1 MCWKDVLAYCVLVLL
16 VVCLQVVGTDFVFES
31 VHAASESTRR

>member
-16 VVCLQVVGTDFVFES
+16 VVCLQGWADFVFES
-31 VHAASESTRR
+31 VHAASESTRM